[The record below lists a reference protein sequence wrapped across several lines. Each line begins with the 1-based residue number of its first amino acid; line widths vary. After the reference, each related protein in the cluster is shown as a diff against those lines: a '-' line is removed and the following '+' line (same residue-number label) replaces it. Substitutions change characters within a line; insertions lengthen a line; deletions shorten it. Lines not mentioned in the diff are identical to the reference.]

1 MSVVTHSVR
10 RVIIDCETCV
20 MRDLAC
26 GDCVVSFLAEP
37 ARGGPAPELS
47 AEETRAVAVLAGSGL
62 IPPLR
67 MTGGSVPV
75 RSGGPRALPSRA
87 SADERRPRRGDAA
100 VG

>member
-1 MSVVTHSVR
+1 
-10 RVIIDCETCV
+10 

-37 ARGGPAPELS
+37 ARDGLAPELS
-47 AEETRAVAVLAGSGL
+47 DAETRAVAVLAGSGL

-67 MTGGSVPV
+67 MTGGSAPG
-75 RSGGPRALPSRA
+75 RSGGPRALPSPA
-87 SADERRPRRGDAA
+87 TPVDRRRRRGDAA